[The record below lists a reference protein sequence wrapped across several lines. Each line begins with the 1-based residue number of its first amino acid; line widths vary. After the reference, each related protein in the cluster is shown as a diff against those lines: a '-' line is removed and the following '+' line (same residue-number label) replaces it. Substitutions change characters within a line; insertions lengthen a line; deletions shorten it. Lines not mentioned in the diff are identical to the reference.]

1 MMPDF
6 PNFKPLSLH
15 DRTLLHARLTAFQ
28 PRISELTFTNLF
40 IWHSMYHTEWSVYRD
55 WLFIIGSRDGEPFA
69 LPPVGPGSRTQS
81 VVKLIEYLREER
93 GAAEPR
99 IERADSILV
108 KEIESDPAL
117 SVQPMREQYDYVYRS
132 RDLIELTGNRYH
144 GKRNHIHA
152 MQKKYRFRYEPMK
165 EIYVHPCI
173 ELVEKWCGIK
183 RCEEDMNLLGEWDAV
198 GEMLAHYQ
206 ELDVRGG
213 VILIGD
219 RVAAFAFG
227 EMLNPTTAVV
237 HIEKADPEIGELY
250 AVINQ
255 QFAEHEF
262 FDVSF
267 INREQDLGQPGLRAA
282 KMSYH
287 PDHLVE
293 KFFITTSDRE
303 KGHLS

>member
-6 PNFKPLSLH
+6 PNFKHLSLH
-15 DRTLLHARLTAFQ
+15 DRSEVHARIMAFG

-40 IWHSMYHTEWSVYRD
+40 IWHALYQTEWSVYRD

-69 LPPVGPGSRTQS
+69 LPPVGPGPRKKA
-81 VVKLIEYLREER
+81 VVELMQYLEKER
-93 GAAEPR
+93 GAAKPHL
-99 IERADSILV
+99 ERADDTLIQDL
-108 KEIESDPAL
+108 ENDPAF

-144 GKRNHIHA
+144 SKRNHINS

-165 EIYVHPCI
+165 EIYVHQCT

-198 GEMLAHYQ
+198 GEILAHYQ
-206 ELDVRGG
+206 ALGVRGG
-213 VILIGD
+213 VILIED

-227 EMLNPTTAVV
+227 EMLNPTTAVI

-255 QFAEHEF
+255 QFTAHEF
-262 FDVSF
+262 SNALF
-267 INREQDLGQPGLRAA
+267 INREQDLGQPGLRTA

-293 KFFITTSDRE
+293 KFRITVRE
-303 KGHLS
+303 RGKGSLS